1 MEKRNDVE
9 GKGIKEE
16 RHKKKCEGKVIKFVP
31 LIFLEALCD
40 PHKGNNNNNNTVV
53 IITAQLRI
61 RIKSKHSDPL
71 ILEAQIR
78 IRLVWRVR
86 SGSG

>member
-1 MEKRNDVE
+1 M
-9 GKGIKEE
+9 
-16 RHKKKCEGKVIKFVP
+16 KFVP
-31 LIFLEALCD
+31 LIFLEALCG

-78 IRLVWRVR
+78 VGYSEGSDPDPVFLRVK
-86 SGSG
+86 S